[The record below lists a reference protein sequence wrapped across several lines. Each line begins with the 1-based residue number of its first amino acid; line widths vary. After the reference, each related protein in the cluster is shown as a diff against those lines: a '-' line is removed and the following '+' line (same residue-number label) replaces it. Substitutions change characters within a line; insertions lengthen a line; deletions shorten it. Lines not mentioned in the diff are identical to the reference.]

1 MGIIKV
7 MNLVQKSGLLID
19 SATETGRH
27 EIWKQEGGF
36 LGEMMTPMAASIIA
50 PMVSSVR
57 QPVASSWTNAEWS
70 HESNKRTRKLNSSL
84 ISIAFN
90 DKNSV
95 KKI

>member
-7 MNLVQKSGLLID
+7 MHLVKKSGLLID
-19 SATETGRH
+19 GATETGRH

-36 LGEMMTPMAASIIA
+36 WGEMMTPMAASIIA

-70 HESNKRTRKLNSSL
+70 HESNKTTRKLNSSL

-90 DKNSV
+90 DKNSG

>member
-1 MGIIKV
+1 MGIIKF
-7 MNLVQKSGLLID
+7 MNLLQKSGLLID
-19 SATETGRH
+19 SATETGRQ

-36 LGEMMTPMAASIIA
+36 LGEMMTHMAASIIA

-57 QPVASSWTNAEWS
+57 QAVASSWTNAEWS
-70 HESNKRTRKLNSSL
+70 HESNKRTRRLNSSL

-90 DKNSV
+90 YKNSG

>member
-7 MNLVQKSGLLID
+7 MHLVKKSGLLID
-19 SATETGRH
+19 GATETGRH

-36 LGEMMTPMAASIIA
+36 WGEMMTPMAASIIA

-70 HESNKRTRKLNSSL
+70 QSWEQQK
-84 ISIAFN
+84 
-90 DKNSV
+90 DKKV
-95 KKI
+95 EFFPY